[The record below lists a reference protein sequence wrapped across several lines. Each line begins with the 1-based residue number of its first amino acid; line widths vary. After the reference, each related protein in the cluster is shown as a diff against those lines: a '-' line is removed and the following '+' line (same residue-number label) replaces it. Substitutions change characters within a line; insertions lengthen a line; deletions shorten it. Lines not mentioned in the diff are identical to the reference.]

1 MGRRYHPSI
10 RVVVRNESYD
20 GAESVL
26 DNIAEDSSLRQTNKE
41 TKYERRE
48 RNGDV
53 EEDGYIKLSLEEVE
67 SGISIFSNYSD
78 GEITVV
84 YDGDRNEDVSD
95 FKEAISVFEN
105 VIYPKV
111 AEVVGESAVRMNV
124 TARGI

>member
-1 MGRRYHPSI
+1 MGQRYHPSI
-10 RVVVRNESYD
+10 IVVVRNESYD

-26 DNIAEDSSLRQTNKE
+26 DNITEDSSLRQANKE

-53 EEDGYIKLSLEEVE
+53 EEDGHIKLSLEEVE
-67 SGISIFSNYSD
+67 SGISIYSNYSD
-78 GEITVV
+78 SEITVV
-84 YDGDRNEDVSD
+84 YKGDRNEDVSE
-95 FKEAISVFEN
+95 FKQAISVFEN
-105 VIYPKV
+105 IIYPRV

>member
-1 MGRRYHPSI
+1 MGRRYYPSI

-41 TKYERRE
+41 TKYERRD

-53 EEDGYIKLSLEEVE
+53 EEDGYIKLSLEDVE

-84 YDGDRNEDVSD
+84 YDGERNEDVSD
-95 FKEAISVFEN
+95 FKEAISVFED
-105 VIYPKV
+105 VIYPRV
-111 AEVVGESAVRMNV
+111 AEVVGESAARMNV